1 MKGSQIDILSNI
13 CPTAFRLSEQLPEI
27 ARPAN
32 IGIQLHSGFPYFD

>member
-13 CPTAFRLSEQLPEI
+13 CPIAFPLSEQFPEI

-32 IGIQLHSGFPYFD
+32 IGMKLHGGSSLF